1 MRDGRS
7 FVTVWIALGFL
18 WLAWGYNFL
27 VIKITLP
34 YVGPFQ
40 FALLRTW
47 LSFVALAIWLAYVGR
62 LRWPKENGGLL
73 AMLGL
78 LQTGGFTGFTYL
90 ALVSGGT
97 GKTALLAFT
106 NPLWATL
113 VAWYVLA
120 ERPRRSQLIA
130 VGMAVVGILLV
141 VQWWTGTSSLQSNLF
156 ALGAGI
162 SLGSSSIVIKK
173 LQQRGETDL
182 IHITAWQMLFGSLP
196 LLLAVILVSER
207 PLIVNSIFAFGLAYN
222 VVTTA
227 VGWPLWAY
235 ILKKMPAGVANMNT
249 LVIPIV
255 GLYTG
260 WWHLGERWSDAD
272 LLGIALVLMS
282 LMMVWVAPLATR
294 KFNEL
299 KQRGGSMVDEA
310 GKGG

>member
-1 MRDGRS
+1 MHEARP
-7 FVTVWIALGFL
+7 FWTVWVALGFL

-47 LSFVALAIWLAYVGR
+47 LSFAALALWLAYLGR
-62 LRWPKENGGLL
+62 LRWPSQNGGLL
-73 AMLGL
+73 AILGL

-130 VGMAVVGILLV
+130 IGIAVVGILLI
-141 VQWWTGTSSLQSNLF
+141 VQWWSGTSSVQSNLF

-162 SLGSSSIVIKK
+162 SLGGSSVVIKK
-173 LQQRGETDL
+173 LQERGEEDL
-182 IHITAWQMLFGSLP
+182 IHITAWQMLLGSLP
-196 LLLAVILVSER
+196 LLIGVMLFLER
-207 PLIVNSIFAFGLAYN
+207 PLVANWVFAFGLAYN
-222 VVTTA
+222 VFTTA

-235 ILKKMPAGVANMNT
+235 VLKKMPAGVANMNT
-249 LVIPIV
+249 LAIPII
-255 GLYTG
+255 GLFTG
-260 WWHLGERWSDAD
+260 WWYLREKWSNSDGV
-272 LLGIALVLMS
+272 GIALVLIS
-282 LMMVWVAPLATR
+282 LIIIWMAPLANRVFGER
-294 KFNEL
+294 KL
-299 KQRGGSMVDEA
+299 LDK
-310 GKGG
+310 